1 MPVHHFLNE
10 TYYHPL
16 NHVFIFRYVF
26 CLSLLF
32 LDGGI
37 LKAQNFYLAPL
48 ADSLS
53 SISLHYLRPLIRNGE
68 KYKCLA
74 GTWELSTRFSVGSKT
89 QLFISL
95 PYSYYS
101 VKENEM
107 TQGSMGNLTIGSQF
121 AQKNGKTHIILGMII
136 PFASE
141 DKFEAAVTG
150 ITSDYYHFTKYA
162 PDLFTF
168 LFNFSYHSNLLENG
182 IFGFELGSQFP
193 IYFQT
198 LEAEILI
205 NYGIRGGIQVSNLWL
220 LSEITGLLIATER
233 YIDFSERLKHN
244 LALGAEYHLRNFH
257 PGIFYNFYL
266 NRDDRSIQVLG
277 FKIDFYISKI

>member
-1 MPVHHFLNE
+1 M
-10 TYYHPL
+10 
-16 NHVFIFRYVF
+16 
-26 CLSLLF
+26 
-32 LDGGI
+32 
-37 LKAQNFYLAPL
+37 
-48 ADSLS
+48 
-53 SISLHYLRPLIRNGE
+53 
-68 KYKCLA
+68 A
-74 GTWELSTRFSVGSKT
+74 GTWEISARYSAGSRT
-89 QLFISL
+89 QLFISF

-107 TQGSMGNLTIGSQF
+107 TQGSLGNLTLGSQF
-121 AQKNGKTHIILGMII
+121 AQKNGKTHVILGMII

-168 LFNFSYHSNLLENG
+168 LFNFSYHSRLPEKG

-205 NYGIRGGIQVSNLWL
+205 NYGIQGGIQIGSLQL
-220 LSEITGLLIATER
+220 LSELTGLLITTER
-233 YIDFSERLKHN
+233 YINLSERLKHN
-244 LALGAEYHLRNFH
+244 LILGAEYNFRNFH
-257 PGIFYNFYL
+257 PGVFYNFFL
-266 NRDDRSIQVLG
+266 NRDDRSVRVLG
-277 FKIDFYISKI
+277 FKIDLYISKI